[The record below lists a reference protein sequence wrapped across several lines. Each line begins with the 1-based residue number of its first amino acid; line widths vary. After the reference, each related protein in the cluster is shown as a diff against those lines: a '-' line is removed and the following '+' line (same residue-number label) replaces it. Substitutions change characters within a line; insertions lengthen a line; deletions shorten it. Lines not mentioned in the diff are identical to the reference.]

1 MQFRNGA
8 VRGVVPA
15 MVTPYRDD
23 GSVDSEAY
31 LDLLEKLARSGVH
44 GLMIMGTTGEG
55 PLLSVEERREI
66 LDFTAHRA
74 AQVPLIPNV
83 GHPATRHAV
92 ALGVYAAEHGFT
104 SMSAVAPFYYPS
116 SPQELVR
123 HYRTLARAVAPAG
136 LYLYTIPIHTHN
148 PIPGRVLRELL
159 DSEPNVLGIK
169 DSTGDVRQLSEYVSV
184 CRERGAVV
192 LGGNDRLFLHGL
204 GIGAQG
210 AVTSAAG
217 VFPEAYLAVWNAY
230 QNADLAA
237 AHEAQRTVDA
247 LCTVFRDGT
256 HLGLYKTAL
265 GFRGVRIG
273 PARPPFPPVT
283 EEDQRQLT
291 EGLLRVGVIKEA
303 KPSPL

>member
-1 MQFRNGA
+1 
-8 VRGVVPA
+8 

-23 GSVDSEAY
+23 GSVDREAY
-31 LDLLEKLARSGVH
+31 LGLMNKLAHSGVH

-55 PLLSVEERREI
+55 PLLSIEERREI

-74 AQVPLIPNV
+74 AEVPLIPNV

-92 ALGVYAAEHGFT
+92 ALGVYAAERGFT

-116 SPQELVR
+116 SPQELLR

-148 PIPGRVLRELL
+148 PIPTRILEELL

-169 DSTGDVRQLSEYVSV
+169 DSTGDVRQLSEYVAA

-204 GIGAQG
+204 SIGAQG

-230 QNADLAA
+230 ERGDLAA
-237 AHEAQRTVDA
+237 AHAAQRTVDA

-256 HLGLYKTAL
+256 HLGLYKAAL
-265 GFRGVRIG
+265 AFRGVTIG

-283 EEDQRQLT
+283 EEDRRKLT
-291 EGLLRVGVIKEA
+291 EGLVRLGLVKEA
-303 KPSPL
+303 EPVPF